1 MTFKKKEKKLC
12 AWNVIKTILTSTG
25 MPESILA
32 AAFAR
37 IGQSVLHIDRYE

>member
-1 MTFKKKEKKLC
+1 
-12 AWNVIKTILTSTG
+12 

-37 IGQSVLHIDRYE
+37 IGQSVLHLDK